1 MRELYI
7 EMKQFKTLLIF
18 IVRIQNMDNSKEMRV
33 RKRNGELENVSFD
46 KILYRKKL
54 LYKLCKLKR
63 E

>member
-1 MRELYI
+1 MTIHNEETRDNQVETI
-7 EMKQFKTLLIF
+7 EDYKLIGYVNSNSNNR
-18 IVRIQNMDNSKEMRV
+18 IV
-33 RKRNGELENVSFD
+33 D

>member
-1 MRELYI
+1 MTSHNEETRDNQVETI
-7 EMKQFKTLLIF
+7 EDYKLIGYVNSNSNNG
-18 IVRIQNMDNSKEMRV
+18 IV
-33 RKRNGELENVSFD
+33 D